1 MTKEKILLL
10 TLAVIQFSHI
20 TDFMILMPL
29 GPQLM
34 DSFNILPSQFALLV
48 STYTFSAG
56 TSGFVGAFFID
67 RFDRKKAILTM
78 AAGFALGTLA
88 CGFAQTYYS
97 LLITRSITGLFGGVM
112 GALILSIIGDAIPNE
127 RRASAM
133 GMVMAAFSVASVI
146 GVPAGLFLADLS
158 DWHMPFIV
166 LGGLAL
172 LTLIPMAIYIPSM
185 TDHISSYEQ
194 KPSPIQIVRNVTSNK
209 NQMLALLFGSVIMFS
224 HFSVVPFISPY
235 LTTNVGFSDSQ
246 IKYIYL
252 IGGALTVFSSPFIG
266 RMADKYGR
274 SKIFTITVLAATV
287 PIFFLTQIGE
297 TPIGLVLIITAL
309 FFVFGA
315 GRMVPSTAMV
325 SSSVKPQNRG
335 SFMSFNASFRQ
346 LTNGVAAFFAGLI
359 ITIGEDRLYHNCDL
373 VGYFAIA
380 MGIVSIFISR
390 KITVADCSNFAN

>member
-1 MTKEKILLL
+1 MSKEKILLL

-56 TSGFVGAFFID
+56 TSGFVGTFFID

-287 PIFFLTQIGE
+287 PIFFLTQIRE

-325 SSSVKPQNRG
+325 TSSVKPQNRG

-359 ITIGEDRLYHNCDL
+359 ITIGEDGLYHNYDL

-390 KITVADCSNFAN
+390 KITVADYSNFAN

>member
-1 MTKEKILLL
+1 MSKEKILLL

-34 DSFNILPSQFALLV
+34 DSFNILPNQFALLV

-56 TSGFVGAFFID
+56 ASGFVGAFFID

-78 AAGFALGTLA
+78 ATGFAISTLA
-88 CGFAQTYYS
+88 CGFAQTYCS
-97 LLITRSITGLFGGVM
+97 LLFTRSITGLFGGVM
-112 GALILSIIGDAIPNE
+112 GALVLSIVADAIPNE

-158 DWHMPFIV
+158 DWHTPFIA
-166 LGGLAL
+166 LGGLAF

-185 TDHISSYEQ
+185 ASHVSSKEK
-194 KPSPIQIVRNVTSNK
+194 KPSPMQIIRNVTSNK
-209 NQMLALLFGSVIMFS
+209 NQILALIFGSVIMFS
-224 HFSVVPFISPY
+224 HFSIVPFISPY

-252 IGGALTVFSSPFIG
+252 FGGALTVFSSPFIG

-274 SKIFTITVLAATV
+274 SNVFTFTVLAASI

-297 TPIGLVLIITAL
+297 TPIGLVLVITTF

-325 SSSVKPQNRG
+325 TSSVKPQNRG
-335 SFMSFNASFRQ
+335 SFMGFNASFRQ
-346 LTNGVAAFFAGLI
+346 LTNGVAVFFAGLI
-359 ITIGEDRLYHNCDL
+359 ITIGEDGLYHNYDL

-380 MGIVSIFISR
+380 MGVVSIFISR
-390 KITVADCSNFAN
+390 KITVADDSGFAN

>member
-1 MTKEKILLL
+1 
-10 TLAVIQFSHI
+10 
-20 TDFMILMPL
+20 
-29 GPQLM
+29 
-34 DSFNILPSQFALLV
+34 
-48 STYTFSAG
+48 
-56 TSGFVGAFFID
+56 
-67 RFDRKKAILTM
+67 
-78 AAGFALGTLA
+78 
-88 CGFAQTYYS
+88 
-97 LLITRSITGLFGGVM
+97 M

-172 LTLIPMAIYIPSM
+172 LTLIPVAIYIPSM

-274 SKIFTITVLAATV
+274 SKIL
-287 PIFFLTQIGE
+287 Q
-297 TPIGLVLIITAL
+297 
-309 FFVFGA
+309 
-315 GRMVPSTAMV
+315 
-325 SSSVKPQNRG
+325 
-335 SFMSFNASFRQ
+335 
-346 LTNGVAAFFAGLI
+346 
-359 ITIGEDRLYHNCDL
+359 
-373 VGYFAIA
+373 
-380 MGIVSIFISR
+380 
-390 KITVADCSNFAN
+390 

>member
-34 DSFNILPSQFALLV
+34 KAFSILPSQFALLV

-56 TSGFVGAFFID
+56 ISGFVGAFFID
-67 RFDRKKAILTM
+67 RFDRRKAILTM
-78 AAGFALGTLA
+78 ATGFAAGTFL
-88 CGFAQTYYS
+88 CGFAESYYS

-158 DWHMPFIV
+158 DWHMPFFA
-166 LGGLAL
+166 LGTLAF
-172 LTLIPMAIYIPSM
+172 LTLIPMSIYIPSM
-185 TDHISSYEQ
+185 TDHISKCDE
-194 KPSPIQIVRNVTSNK
+194 KPSPLQIIKNVTSNK
-209 NQMLALLFGSVIMFS
+209 NQMLALVFGSVIMLS
-224 HFSVVPFISPY
+224 HFSIVPFISPY

-274 SKIFTITVLAATV
+274 SRVFTFTVIAASV

-297 TPIGLVLIITAL
+297 TPIALVLVITGL

-325 SSSVKPQNRG
+325 TSSVKPQNRG
-335 SFMSFNASFRQ
+335 SFMSFNSAFRQ
-346 LTNGVAAFFAGLI
+346 ITNGIAAFFAGLI
-359 ITIGEDRLYHNCDL
+359 ITIGEDGLYQNYDL

-390 KITVADCSNFAN
+390 KIKVADDEGFVN

>member
-34 DSFNILPSQFALLV
+34 KAFDILPSQFALLV

-78 AAGFALGTLA
+78 ATGFAIGTFA
-88 CGFAQTYYS
+88 CGFAQSYHW
-97 LLITRSITGLFGGVM
+97 LLITRSITELFGGVM
-112 GALILSIIGDAIPNE
+112 GALILSIVGDAIPNE
-127 RRASAM
+127 RRATAM
-133 GMVMAAFSVASVI
+133 GMVLAAFSVASVV
-146 GVPAGLFLADLS
+146 GVPVCLFLADLS
-158 DWHMPFIV
+158 YWHMPFIV
-166 LGGLAL
+166 LGGIAF
-172 LTLIPMAIYIPSM
+172 LTLVPMSVYIPNM
-185 TDHISSYEQ
+185 TEHISKTNE
-194 KPSPIQIVRNVTSNK
+194 KPTPLEVIRNVTTNK
-209 NQMLALLFGSVIMFS
+209 NQLLALVFGSVIMFS

-235 LTTNVGFSDSQ
+235 LTTNVGFTDSQ

-252 IGGALTVFSSPFIG
+252 IGEALTVFSSPFIG
-266 RMADKYGR
+266 KMADKYGR
-274 SKIFTITVLAATV
+274 SKVFTFTVIIASV
-287 PIFFLTQIGE
+287 PVFFLTQLGE
-297 TPIGLVLIITAL
+297 TPIGCVLVVTAL

-315 GRMVPSTAMV
+315 GRMVPSTAKV
-325 SSSVKPQNRG
+325 TSSVKPQNRG
-335 SFMSFNASFRQ
+335 SFMSFNAAVRQ
-346 LTNGVAAFFAGLI
+346 MTNGVAAFLAGLI
-359 ITIGEDRLYHNCDL
+359 ITIGDDGLYHNYAL

-390 KITVADCSNFAN
+390 KIKVADDASFVN

>member
-274 SKIFTITVLAATV
+274 SKIFTITVLAATA

>member
-274 SKIFTITVLAATV
+274 SKIL
-287 PIFFLTQIGE
+287 Q
-297 TPIGLVLIITAL
+297 
-309 FFVFGA
+309 
-315 GRMVPSTAMV
+315 
-325 SSSVKPQNRG
+325 
-335 SFMSFNASFRQ
+335 
-346 LTNGVAAFFAGLI
+346 
-359 ITIGEDRLYHNCDL
+359 
-373 VGYFAIA
+373 
-380 MGIVSIFISR
+380 
-390 KITVADCSNFAN
+390 

>member
-34 DSFNILPSQFALLV
+34 NTFNILPSQFALLV

-56 TSGFVGAFFID
+56 TSGFIGAFFID
-67 RFDRKKAILTM
+67 RFDRKKAILAM
-78 AAGFALGTLA
+78 ATGFATGTLA
-88 CGFAQTYYS
+88 CGFAQTYYW
-97 LLITRSITGLFGGVM
+97 LLITRSVTGLFGGVM

-166 LGGLAL
+166 LGALAF
-172 LTLIPMAIYIPSM
+172 LTLIPMAIYIPNM
-185 TDHISSYEQ
+185 TDHISKHDT
-194 KPSPIQIVRNVTSNK
+194 KPSPLQIIRNVTSNK
-209 NQMLALLFGSVIMFS
+209 NQILALVFGSVIMFS
-224 HFSVVPFISPY
+224 HFSIVPFISPY

-274 SKIFTITVLAATV
+274 SRVFTFTVLTASI

-325 SSSVKPQNRG
+325 TSSVKPQNRG

-359 ITIGEDRLYHNCDL
+359 ITIGEDGLYHNYDL

-390 KITVADCSNFAN
+390 KITVADDSGFVN

>member
-34 DSFNILPSQFALLV
+34 KTFDIMPSQFALLV
-48 STYTFSAG
+48 SAYTFSAG

-67 RFDRKKAILTM
+67 RFDRRTAILTM
-78 AAGFALGTLA
+78 ATGFAIGTLA
-88 CGFAQTYYS
+88 CGFAETYCW
-97 LLITRSITGLFGGVM
+97 LLFTRSITGLFGGVM

-127 RRASAM
+127 RRASAT
-133 GMVMAAFSVASVI
+133 GMVMAAFSVASVV

-166 LGGLAL
+166 LGGVAF
-172 LTLIPMAIYIPSM
+172 LTLIPMSLYIPSM
-185 TDHISSYEQ
+185 TEHISQ
-194 KPSPIQIVRNVTSNK
+194 CDTKPTPLQIIRNVTSNK
-209 NQMLALLFGSVIMFS
+209 NQLLALLFGSVIMLS
-224 HFSVVPFISPY
+224 HFSIVPFISPY

-246 IKYIYL
+246 IKYVYL
-252 IGGALTVFSSPFIG
+252 IGGALTVFSTPFIG

-274 SKIFTITVLAATV
+274 SKIFTITVLAASV
-287 PIFFLTQIGE
+287 PVFFLTQIGE
-297 TPIGLVLIITAL
+297 TPVAAVLVITAL
-309 FFVFGA
+309 FFIFGA

-325 SSSVKPQNRG
+325 TSSVKPQNRG
-335 SFMSFNASFRQ
+335 SFMSFNSSFRQ

-359 ITIGEDRLYHNCDL
+359 ITIGEDGLYHNYDL

-390 KITVADCSNFAN
+390 KIKVADGDSFAN

>member
-274 SKIFTITVLAATV
+274 SKIFTITVLAATA

-359 ITIGEDRLYHNCDL
+359 ITIGEDGLYHNYDL

>member
-1 MTKEKILLL
+1 MRKEKILLL

-34 DSFNILPSQFALLV
+34 KTFHILPSQFALLV
-48 STYTFSAG
+48 SAYTFSAG
-56 TSGFVGAFFID
+56 LSGFVGAFFID
-67 RFDRKKAILTM
+67 RFDRRKAILAM
-78 AAGFALGTLA
+78 ATGFAIGTFA
-88 CGFAQTYYS
+88 CGFAETYYW
-97 LLITRSITGLFGGVM
+97 LLITRSLTGLFGGVM
-112 GALILSIIGDAIPNE
+112 GALVLSIVGDAIPNE

-133 GMVMAAFSVASVI
+133 GMVMAAFSVASVV

-166 LGGLAL
+166 LGGVAFF
-172 LTLIPMAIYIPSM
+172 TLIPIYMYIPSM
-185 TDHISSYEQ
+185 TEHISQ
-194 KPSPIQIVRNVTSNK
+194 CDTKPTPLQIIRNVTGNK
-209 NQMLALLFGSVIMFS
+209 NQLLALLFGSVIMLS
-224 HFSVVPFISPY
+224 HFSIVPFISPY

-246 IKYIYL
+246 IKYVYL

-266 RMADKYGR
+266 RMADRYGR
-274 SKIFTITVLAATV
+274 SKVFTFTVLAASV
-287 PIFFLTQIGE
+287 PIFFLTQIGV
-297 TPIGLVLIITAL
+297 TPIGAVLLITAL

-325 SSSVKPQNRG
+325 TSSVKPQNRG

-359 ITIGEDRLYHNCDL
+359 ITIGEDGLYHNYDL

-390 KITVADCSNFAN
+390 KIKVADGDGFAN

>member
-1 MTKEKILLL
+1 MSKEKILLL
-10 TLAVIQFSHI
+10 TLSVIQFSHI

-34 DSFNILPSQFALLV
+34 EAFQILPSQFALLV

-67 RFDRKKAILTM
+67 RFDRRKAILTM
-78 AAGFALGTLA
+78 ATGFALGTLA
-88 CGFAQTYYS
+88 CGFAQTYYW
-97 LLITRSITGLFGGVM
+97 LLLTRSVTGLFGGVM

-127 RRASAM
+127 RRATAM

-166 LGGLAL
+166 LGVLAF
-172 LTLIPMAIYIPSM
+172 LTLIPMAVYIPSM
-185 TDHISSYEQ
+185 TGHISSHED
-194 KPSPIQIVRNVTSNK
+194 KPSPLQIIRNVTSNK
-209 NQMLALLFGSVIMFS
+209 NQLLALAFGSVIMFS
-224 HFSVVPFISPY
+224 HFTIVPFISPY

-246 IKYIYL
+246 IKYVYL
-252 IGGALTVFSSPFIG
+252 VGGALTVFTSPFLG
-266 RMADKYGR
+266 RLADKYGR
-274 SKIFTITVLAATV
+274 STIFTFTVLAASV

-297 TPIGLVLIITAL
+297 TPIGLVLVITAL

-325 SSSVKPQNRG
+325 TSSVKPQNRG

-359 ITIGEDRLYHNCDL
+359 ITIGEDGLYHNYDL

-390 KITVADCSNFAN
+390 KIKIADDESFTN

>member
-34 DSFNILPSQFALLV
+34 KAFDILPSQFALLV

-56 TSGFVGAFFID
+56 TSGFIGAFFID

-78 AAGFALGTLA
+78 ATGFAIGTLA
-88 CGFAQTYYS
+88 CGFAQSYHW
-97 LLITRSITGLFGGVM
+97 LLITRSLTGLFGGVM

-127 RRASAM
+127 RRAGAM
-133 GMVMAAFSVASVI
+133 GMVMAAFSVASVV

-166 LGGLAL
+166 LGGIAF
-172 LTLIPMAIYIPSM
+172 LTLVPMSVYIPNM
-185 TDHISSYEQ
+185 TEHISKTIE
-194 KPSPIQIVRNVTSNK
+194 KPSPLEVIRNVTTNK
-209 NQMLALLFGSVIMFS
+209 NQLLALVFGSVIMFS

-235 LTTNVGFSDSQ
+235 LTTNVGFTDAQ

-274 SKIFTITVLAATV
+274 SKVFTFTVIIASI
-287 PIFFLTQIGE
+287 PIFFLTQLGE
-297 TPIGLVLIITAL
+297 TPIGYVLVVTAL
-309 FFVFGA
+309 FFIFGA

-325 SSSVKPQNRG
+325 TSSVKPQNRG
-335 SFMSFNASFRQ
+335 SFMSFNAAVRQ
-346 LTNGVAAFFAGLI
+346 MTNGIAAFFAGLL
-359 ITIGEDRLYHNCDL
+359 ITIGEDGLYHNYDL
-373 VGYFAIA
+373 VGYFAIT
-380 MGIVSIFISR
+380 MGVISIFISR
-390 KITVADCSNFAN
+390 KIKVADDETFVN

>member
-34 DSFNILPSQFALLV
+34 DAFNILPSQFALLV

-56 TSGFVGAFFID
+56 TSGFIGAFFND
-67 RFDRKKAILTM
+67 RFDRRKAILIM
-78 AAGFALGTLA
+78 GAGFAIGTLA
-88 CGFAQTYYS
+88 CGFAQTYYW

-112 GALILSIIGDAIPNE
+112 GALVLSIVGDAIPNE

-133 GMVMAAFSVASVI
+133 GMVMAAFSVASVV

-158 DWHMPFIV
+158 DWHTPFVV
-166 LGGLAL
+166 LGILAF

-185 TDHISSYEQ
+185 TAHISNHET
-194 KPSPIQIVRNVTSNK
+194 KPSPLQIIRNVTSNR
-209 NQMLALLFGSVIMFS
+209 NQILALVFGSVIMFS
-224 HFSVVPFISPY
+224 HFSIVPFISPY
-235 LTTNVGFSDSQ
+235 LTTNVGFNDSQ

-252 IGGALTVFSSPFIG
+252 VGGALTVFSSPFIG

-274 SKIFTITVLAATV
+274 SKVFTFTVIAASV

-325 SSSVKPQNRG
+325 TSSVKPQNRG

-346 LTNGVAAFFAGLI
+346 LTNGVAAFFAGMI
-359 ITIGEDRLYHNCDL
+359 ITIGEDGLYHNYDL

-380 MGIVSIFISR
+380 MGVVSIFISR
-390 KITVADCSNFAN
+390 KITVSDDSDFAN

>member
-10 TLAVIQFSHI
+10 TLAVVQFSHI

-34 DSFNILPSQFALLV
+34 KTFDILPSQFALLV
-48 STYTFSAG
+48 SAYTFSAG

-67 RFDRKKAILTM
+67 RFDRKTAILTM
-78 AAGFALGTLA
+78 ATGFAAGTLA
-88 CGFAQTYYS
+88 CGFAESYYW

-112 GALILSIIGDAIPNE
+112 GALILSIIGDVIPNQ

-133 GMVMAAFSVASVI
+133 GMVMAAFSFASVV

-166 LGGLAL
+166 LGGLSF
-172 LTLIPMAIYIPSM
+172 LTLIPMSLYIPSI
-185 TDHISSYEQ
+185 TGHISQCDS
-194 KPSPIQIVRNVTSNK
+194 KPSPLQIIQNVTSNK
-209 NQMLALLFGSVIMFS
+209 NQLLALLFGSVIMLS
-224 HFSVVPFISPY
+224 HFSIVPFISPY
-235 LTTNVGFSDSQ
+235 LTTNVGFSDYQ
-246 IKYIYL
+246 IKYVYL

-266 RMADKYGR
+266 RMADRFGR
-274 SKIFTITVLAATV
+274 SKVFTFTVLAASV

-297 TPIGLVLIITAL
+297 TPIGVVLVITAL

-325 SSSVKPQNRG
+325 TSSVKPQNRG

-359 ITIGEDRLYHNCDL
+359 ITIGDDGLYQNYDL

-380 MGIVSIFISR
+380 MGILSILISR
-390 KITVADCSNFAN
+390 KITVVDDGSYVN